1 MPLAQNDYFGLV
13 NDIQQY
19 MQNSSLSLSNEI
31 PRFISN
37 AQQAIALDLKSIEDR
52 VTRDFIISAGQ
63 STFSKPIDYKNLST
77 FYIFTASPA
86 TPTLFN
92 VLTPLK
98 SASLDYCYKY
108 APNQSVLATPEYI
121 AEADVYNF
129 LIAPTPDQDYTARII
144 YYQLPLALS
153 ELTPTN
159 TLTNN
164 TYNLLLYRCLLEA
177 IPYEKADERTKYDQ
191 LYADT
196 LSKYQREEQMRK
208 TSGFFTRS
216 LQ

>member
-19 MQNSSLSLSNEI
+19 MQNSSLSLTNEI

-37 AQQAIALDLKSIEDR
+37 AQQAIALDLKSIENR
-52 VTRDFIISAGQ
+52 VTADFTLVTGQ
-63 STFSKPIDYKNLST
+63 QIVPKPVNYKNLST
-77 FYIFTASPA
+77 FYIFTAAAA
-86 TPTLFN
+86 TPSAYN
-92 VLTPLK
+92 ILTPLK
-98 SASLDYCYKY
+98 SASLDFCYLY
-108 APNQSVLATPEYI
+108 SPNQSVLSQPLYI
-121 AEADVYNF
+121 AEVDVYNF
-129 LIAPTPDQDYTARII
+129 LITPTPGQNYPARMI
-144 YYQLPLALS
+144 YYELPISLD
-153 ELTPTN
+153 EFNPTN

-164 TYNLLLYRCLLEA
+164 AYNLLLYRCLLEA

-196 LSKYQREEQMRK
+196 LSKYQREELMRK
-208 TSGFFTRS
+208 TSGFYTRS

>member
-37 AQQAIALDLKSIEDR
+37 AQQSIALDLKSIEDR
-52 VTRDFIISAGQ
+52 VTRDFTLEASQ
-63 STFSKPIDYKNLST
+63 PTFPKPIDYKNLST
-77 FYIFTASPA
+77 FYIFTADLV
-86 TPTLFN
+86 TPLVYN
-92 VLTPLK
+92 ILTPLK

-108 APNQSVLATPEYI
+108 SPNQSILGQPKYI

-129 LIAPTPDQDYTARII
+129 FITPTPKQNYQARII

-164 TYNLLLYRCLLEA
+164 AYNLLLYRCLLEA

>member
-13 NDIQQY
+13 DDIKQY
-19 MQNSSLSLSNEI
+19 MQNSSLSLTNEI

-52 VTRDFIISAGQ
+52 VTVDFTLVSGQQIIA
-63 STFSKPIDYKNLST
+63 KPTDYKNLST
-77 FYIFTASPA
+77 FYIFTSVV
-86 TPTLFN
+86 TPPVYN
-92 VLTPLK
+92 ILTPLK
-98 SASLDYCYKY
+98 SASLDYCYLY
-108 APNQSVLATPEYI
+108 SPDQSILAQPLYI
-121 AEADVYNF
+121 AEADVYNL
-129 LIAPTPDQDYTARII
+129 LITPTPDQNYPARMI
-144 YYQLPLALS
+144 YYQLPFAIS

-159 TLTNN
+159 TLTDNA
-164 TYNLLLYRCLLEA
+164 YNLLLYRCLLEA

-191 LYADT
+191 LYTDT
-196 LSKYQREEQMRK
+196 LGKYQREEQMRK

>member
-19 MQNSSLSLSNEI
+19 MQNSSLSLTNEI

-52 VTRDFIISAGQ
+52 VTVDFNLVIGQ
-63 STFSKPIDYKNLST
+63 QIVPKLQDYKNLST

-86 TPTLFN
+86 TPLIYN
-92 VLTPLK
+92 ILTPLK
-98 SASLDYCYKY
+98 SASLDYCYIY
-108 APNQSVLATPEYI
+108 SPNQSVLAQPLYI

-129 LIAPTPDQDYTARII
+129 LITPTPDKEYPARII

-164 TYNLLLYRCLLEA
+164 AYNLLLYRCLLEA

-191 LYADT
+191 LYSET
-196 LSKYQREEQMRK
+196 LTKYQREEQMRK

>member
-1 MPLAQNDYFGLV
+1 
-13 NDIQQY
+13 
-19 MQNSSLSLSNEI
+19 MQNSSLSLTNEI

-52 VTRDFIISAGQ
+52 VTIDFTLSAGQ
-63 STFSKPIDYKNLST
+63 PTFTKPEDYKNLST

-86 TPTLFN
+86 TPLIYN
-92 VLTPLK
+92 ILTPLK
-98 SASLDYCYKY
+98 SASLDYCYIY
-108 APNQSVLATPEYI
+108 SPNQSVLAQPLYI
-121 AEADVYNF
+121 AEADVYNL
-129 LIAPTPDQDYTARII
+129 LITPTPDQSYPARMI
-144 YYQLPLALS
+144 YYQLPITIS

-159 TLTNN
+159 ILTNN
-164 TYNLLLYRCLLEA
+164 AYNLLLYRCLLEA